1 MSPGTDPSKKE
12 VTFVLGGAQ
21 SGKSHYAQE
30 LASRFERVT
39 FIATGRPSDAEMR
52 KKIGRHQQERP
63 TAWRTIEAPLDV
75 DKIIRRESQ
84 NSDVV
89 LVDCLTFYVANLM
102 DAKRSSKGDPKE
114 FTQAL
119 CDAIQGSR
127 ASVLVVSNEVGSGVV
142 PAYRSGRIYRD
153 CLGQMNQKIAAIADR
168 VVLMIAGVPVIVKDG
183 RSAIRRRTFG
193 VGQ

>member
-1 MSPGTDPSKKE
+1 MSPGTEPSKKE

-21 SGKSHYAQE
+21 SGKSRYAQE

-39 FIATGRPSDAEMR
+39 FIATGRPSDSEMR
-52 KKIGRHQQERP
+52 KKIARHQQERP
-63 TAWRTIEAPLDV
+63 RAWRTIEAPLDL
-75 DKIIRRESQ
+75 DKIIRCESQ

-102 DAKRSSKGDPKE
+102 DPKRKSKGDPE
-114 FTQAL
+114 GFIEAL
-119 CDAIQGSR
+119 CDAIQASG

-153 CLGQMNQKIAAIADR
+153 CLGQMNQKIAALADR
-168 VVLMIAGVPVIVKDG
+168 VVLMIAGMPLIVKDL
-183 RSAIRRRTFG
+183 RSVNRTAS
-193 VGQ
+193 